1 MVGAKYGECGKC
13 GECGEYGQCGKLW
26 CAVTAGGVVLG
37 VVTVRTAHLL
47 HCWRCRLALLG
58 GLLLGGLLQGWLLLG
73 GLLLGGLLLGGLL
86 LGGLLLGG
94 LLLGGLLL
102 GGLHGW
108 LLGWLLGWRKLRRFE
123 HEGHNRPHV
132 TVVWVVAGQG
142 RAQHIEP
149 LGHPQAPLVRVV
161 APGTGRHGKR
171 SWCGNAR
178 ADTSRHGQV
187 WPRWG

>member
-26 CAVTAGGVVLG
+26 CVVTAGGVVLS

-47 HCWRCRLALLG
+47 HCWRCRLA
-58 GLLLGGLLQGWLLLG
+58 
-73 GLLLGGLLLGGLL
+73 
-86 LGGLLLGG
+86 LLGG

-123 HEGHNRPHV
+123 HEGHSRPHV
-132 TVVWVVAGQG
+132 AVVWVVAGQG
-142 RAQHIEP
+142 RAQQIEP
-149 LGHPQAPLVRVV
+149 LGHPQAPLVRGSTWHKKAWEKELVWER
-161 APGTGRHGKR
+161 AGRHKQ
-171 SWCGNAR
+171 AR
-178 ADTSRHGQV
+178 AGMA
-187 WPRWG
+187 

>member
-26 CAVTAGGVVLG
+26 CVVTAGGVVLG
-37 VVTVRTAHLL
+37 VVTVRTVHLL

-58 GLLLGGLLQGWLLLG
+58 GLLLGRLLQGWLLLG

-123 HEGHNRPHV
+123 HEGHSRPHV
-132 TVVWVVAGQG
+132 AVVWVVAGQG
-142 RAQHIEP
+142 RAQQIEP
-149 LGHPQAPLVRVV
+149 LGHPQAPLVRGSTWHKKAWEKELVWER
-161 APGTGRHGKR
+161 AGRHKQ
-171 SWCGNAR
+171 AR
-178 ADTSRHGQV
+178 AGMA
-187 WPRWG
+187 

>member
-1 MVGAKYGECGKC
+1 MSARMVGAKYGECGKC

-149 LGHPQAPLVRVV
+149 LAHPQAPLVRGSTWHRKAWEEELVWER
-161 APGTGRHGKR
+161 AGRHKQ
-171 SWCGNAR
+171 AR
-178 ADTSRHGQV
+178 AGMA
-187 WPRWG
+187 

>member
-1 MVGAKYGECGKC
+1 MWQAVVCGDGGWC
-13 GECGEYGQCGKLW
+13 GTGCGNGTHCTPPPLLEMQAGTARRAAARR
-26 CAVTAGGVVLG
+26 AV
-37 VVTVRTAHLL
+37 
-47 HCWRCRLALLG
+47 
-58 GLLLGGLLQGWLLLG
+58 LQGWLLLG

-142 RAQHIEP
+142 RAQQIEP
-149 LGHPQAPLVRVV
+149 LGHPQAPLVRGSTWHKKAWEKELVWER
-161 APGTGRHGKR
+161 AGRHKQ
-171 SWCGNAR
+171 AR
-178 ADTSRHGQV
+178 AGMA
-187 WPRWG
+187 

>member
-26 CAVTAGGVVLG
+26 FVVTAGGVVLG
-37 VVTVRTAHLL
+37 VVTVRTVHLL

-58 GLLLGGLLQGWLLLG
+58 GLLLGGLLQEWLLLG

-142 RAQHIEP
+142 RA
-149 LGHPQAPLVRVV
+149 APTHR
-161 APGTGRHGKR
+161 APGPPAGSTCPCGSTWHRKAWEEELVWERAGRHKQ
-171 SWCGNAR
+171 AR
-178 ADTSRHGQV
+178 AGMA
-187 WPRWG
+187 

>member
-1 MVGAKYGECGKC
+1 MVGAKYGECGK
-13 GECGEYGQCGKLW
+13 LW
-26 CAVTAGGVVLG
+26 FVVTAGGVVLG
-37 VVTVRTAHLL
+37 VVTVRTVHLL

-58 GLLLGGLLQGWLLLG
+58 GLLLGRLLQGWLLLGGLLLG

-149 LGHPQAPLVRVV
+149 LAHPQAPLVRGSTWHRKAWEEKLVWER
-161 APGTGRHGKR
+161 AGRHKQ
-171 SWCGNAR
+171 AR
-178 ADTSRHGQV
+178 AGMA
-187 WPRWG
+187 